1 VNAVPRQTQLALGPL
16 VASVG
21 AVLLIVSLF
30 LDWYEGLTGFT
41 VFEFI
46 DLLLVLLALATIAS
60 LAGGLGLVKP
70 APSPT
75 VSLGVALFTI
85 FVVLTQIIND
95 PPAVVGPGGPE
106 QDIGIWLALSGA
118 ALMVAGGVLGYA
130 SISLAFEPRSRD
142 SDRDRDVTGVTP
154 PSPPPR
160 PAPEPGR
167 PVASD
172 DDPTR
177 PLSDPAAPRRP
188 DDPGRP

>member
-1 VNAVPRQTQLALGPL
+1 VNAVPRKTQLAVGPL
-16 VASVG
+16 VAAVG

-41 VFEFI
+41 AFEFL

-60 LAGGLGLVKP
+60 LAAGMGLVKP
-70 APSPT
+70 APSPA

-85 FVVLTQIIND
+85 FVVLTLIIND
-95 PPAVVGPGGPE
+95 PPAVVLTGPD

-118 ALMVAGGVLGYA
+118 ALMVAGAVLGYA
-130 SISLAFEPRSRD
+130 SISLAFEPRSRG
-142 SDRDRDVTGVTP
+142 SDRDATDVS
-154 PSPPPR
+154 SPPPPGR
-160 PAPEPGR
+160 PGEPGR

-177 PLSDPAAPRRP
+177 PLSDPSAPRRP
-188 DDPGRP
+188 DDFGRP

>member
-30 LDWYEGLTGFT
+30 LDWYEGVTGFT
-41 VFEFI
+41 AFEFL

-60 LAGGLGLVKP
+60 LVGGLGLVKP

-75 VSLGVALFTI
+75 VSLAVALFTI
-85 FVVLTQIIND
+85 FVVLTQIVND
-95 PPAVVGPGGPE
+95 PPAVVLTGTD
-106 QDIGIWLALSGA
+106 QDIGIWLGLSGA

-130 SISLAFEPRSRD
+130 SISLAFEPRSGD
-142 SDRDRDVTGVTP
+142 SGGDRDVTGVS
-154 PSPPPR
+154 PSSPPR

-167 PVASD
+167 HVASD

>member
-1 VNAVPRQTQLALGPL
+1 MPRQTQLAVGPV
-16 VASVG
+16 VAAVG

-95 PPAVVGPGGPE
+95 PPAAVGPGGPE
-106 QDIGIWLALSGA
+106 QDIGIWLALSGGA
-118 ALMVAGGVLGYA
+118 IMVAGAVLGYA
-130 SISLAFEPRSRD
+130 SISLAFEPRSRR
-142 SDRDRDVTGVTP
+142 SDRDATGAE
-154 PSPPPR
+154 SPPPPAR
-160 PAPEPGR
+160 PDPAPGR
-167 PVASD
+167 PVAD